1 MQEPAF
7 KHSKPKLSKL
17 PNMKTFTERFYS
29 AMENQLAEISLS
41 GGSLTEQYKASIKVC
56 KKAMTKLK
64 NYISSYDFQNIN
76 EEINFFKVI
85 KPQFYSKYIY
95 YINVYNFLTQR
106 PTGGENIQQD
116 YIKMH
121 LAELK
126 TFFDHNRAF
135 YSYYRS
141 GMTQMDEIYYTRGGF
156 DVHAE
161 LEDFEEDEQ
170 YSTSHDYKLSKIIA
184 HEKFQDYLNLEL
196 AKVGNEDWVALNSK
210 KIFPFEH
217 PQWTAS
223 QTDAAELLYA
233 LKTSCAVNNGNI
245 EINEL
250 VAIWEF
256 VFQMD
261 IHEPYHKLLDIVK
274 RQKEMFIFLTRL
286 HNSLWNFIKEK
297 FKKGLP
303 PGSK

>member
-1 MQEPAF
+1 M
-7 KHSKPKLSKL
+7 KP
-17 PNMKTFTERFYS
+17 FTERFYS
-29 AMENQLAEISLS
+29 AMENQLAEITLS
-41 GGSLTEQYKASIKVC
+41 GEPLTEQYKASIKVC

-64 NYISSYDFQNIN
+64 NYVSSYAFQSVT
-76 EEINFFKVI
+76 EEVHFFKEI

-95 YINVYNFLTQR
+95 YINIYNFLTEK
-106 PTGGENIQQD
+106 PTGGENIQRD
-116 YIKMH
+116 YIHMH

-184 HEKFQDYLNLEL
+184 NEKFQDYLNLEL
-196 AKVGNEDWVALNSK
+196 AKIGQEEITSIGGR
-210 KIFPFEH
+210 KIFPFDH
-217 PQWTAS
+217 PKWTAS
-223 QTDAAELLYA
+223 PTDAAELLYGLQA
-233 LKTSCAVNNGNI
+233 SCAVNNGQI
-245 EINEL
+245 DIKEL

-256 VFQMD
+256 VFQMK
-261 IHEPYHKLLDIVK
+261 INEPYHKLYDIAK
-274 RQKEMFIFLTRL
+274 RQTEMFVFFKRMQE
-286 HNSLWNFIKEK
+286 SLWNFIKQK
-297 FKKGLP
+297 LSKGLP
-303 PGSK
+303 PDKK

>member
-1 MQEPAF
+1 
-7 KHSKPKLSKL
+7 
-17 PNMKTFTERFYS
+17 MKTFTDRIYNALEH
-29 AMENQLAEISLS
+29 QLSEISINS
-41 GGSLTEQYKASIKVC
+41 GTIIEQYKQSILIC
-56 KKAMTKLK
+56 RKAMTKLK
-64 NYISSYDFQNIN
+64 NYISSYAFESKA
-76 EEINFFKVI
+76 EEIRFFKEI

-95 YINVYNFLTQR
+95 YINVYNFLTQQ

-121 LAELK
+121 LFELK

-184 HEKFQDYLNLEL
+184 NEKFQDYLNEEL
-196 AKVGNEDWVALNSK
+196 NKLGDADLVRLNGR
-210 KIFPFEH
+210 KIFPFDH

-223 QTDAAELLYA
+223 QTDASELLYA
-233 LKTSCAVNNGNI
+233 LKESCAVNNGNI

-256 VFQMD
+256 VFQME
-261 IHEPYHKLLDIVK
+261 INEPYHKLQDIGK
-274 RQKEMFIFLTRL
+274 RQKEMFVFLTRL
-286 HNSLWNFIKEK
+286 KTSLWNHIKKK
-297 FKKGLP
+297 FNKGLP
-303 PGSK
+303 PEE